1 MKRVLALL
9 LAGAMT
15 LSLAACGQGSSESE
29 SSSAAASESSSATS
43 ETGSADAGSTGVQK
57 VIYGFPGTAARL
69 NYVNDD
75 GSYDG
80 YEIAIVKELDN
91 RLDQYEFELYCA
103 GEFAALTP
111 GLDSGK
117 FNMVGSNI
125 TWKEERAENY
135 LYSEVS
141 YFTSP
146 YVIGVAPDNTSI
158 NSLEDLAGKHVLTI
172 TGTATAIFLEKYN
185 EEHPDAQILLDYI
198 DASAQ
203 DCIAQVVTG
212 RYDACIQNKADFAI
226 ANDEHGYDLRMIEI
240 ENSDEISLPD
250 GYFLFAKDETELQQ
264 AVDECLREMKA
275 DGTLTKLCEQYF
287 GMDLVPEGDSSSDA
301 ASSAFSAASSDAA
314 SSTAA

>member
-1 MKRVLALL
+1 MKRVLALF
-9 LAGAMT
+9 LATAMT
-15 LSLAACGQGSSESE
+15 MSLAACGQGSTESE
-29 SSSAAASESSSATS
+29 SGSATES
-43 ETGSADAGSTGVQK
+43 GSAVSEASTTETGSTGVQK
-57 VIYGFPGTAARL
+57 VVYGFPGTAARL
-69 NYVNDD
+69 NFVNND

-141 YFTSP
+141 YFSSP
-146 YVIGVAPDNTSI
+146 YVIGVSPDNTTI

-212 RYDACIQNKADFAI
+212 RYDACIQNKSDFAV
-226 ANDEHGYDLRMIEI
+226 ANEEHGYDLRMIEI

-250 GYFLFAKDETELQQ
+250 GFFLFAKDETELQQ
-264 AVDECLREMKA
+264 AVDACLQEMKE
-275 DGTLTKLCEQYF
+275 DGTLSKLCLQYF
-287 GMDLVPEGDSSSDA
+287 TMDLVPQD
-301 ASSAFSAASSDAA
+301 
-314 SSTAA
+314 

>member
-1 MKRVLALL
+1 MKRFLALL
-9 LAGAMT
+9 LTAM
-15 LSLAACGQGSSESE
+15 LVLAMVGCGQNN
-29 SSSAAASESSSATS
+29 AANDNGT
-43 ETGSADAGSTGVQK
+43 ADNTANNTTNNDAADNTADDDSTDAEVQT
-57 VIYGFPGTAARL
+57 VVYGFPGTAARL
-69 NYVNDD
+69 NFVNDD

-80 YEIAIVKELDN
+80 YEIAIIKELDE
-91 RLDQYEFELYCA
+91 RLEQYEFELYCA

-125 TWKEERAENY
+125 TWKQERADNY

-141 YFTSP
+141 YYTSP
-146 YVIGVAPDNTSI
+146 YVIGVASDNTTI
-158 NSLEDLAGKHVLTI
+158 NSLDDLAGMHVLTI
-172 TGTATAIFLEKYN
+172 TGTATAIFLETYN
-185 EEHPDAQILLDYI
+185 EEHPDAQIILDYI

-203 DCIAQVVTG
+203 DCISQVVTG

-226 ANDEHGYDLRMIEI
+226 ASEERGYELRLIEI

-275 DGTLTKLCEQYF
+275 DGTLSELCLQYF
-287 GMDLVPEGDSSSDA
+287 SMDLVPQD
-301 ASSAFSAASSDAA
+301 
-314 SSTAA
+314 